1 MQQTCISCN
10 NTILN
15 CTKLTMERGI
25 TGTYEPSTAAGEPCQ
40 AFVPKPLPP
49 EPPIS
54 ANSALQDKLDE
65 AHLAL
70 GRLDSISILLP
81 DTSVFLY
88 SYVRKEAVMSSQIEG
103 TQSSLSDL
111 MLYEADGAPGVPLDD
126 VREVSCYV
134 AALEHGLQLLK
145 DGLPLCQR
153 LLNEMHAKLMTHGR
167 GAGKAPGE
175 IRRTQNWI
183 GGASPSRAA
192 FVPPPPQRLNECLSN
207 LEKFLNDQPV
217 RHSALI
223 KAAVSHV
230 QFETIHPYL
239 DGNGRLGRLLIPLI
253 LVHEGVL
260 REPLLYLSLYF
271 KTYRS
276 NYYEM
281 LQRVR
286 ERGDWEEWLWFFATA
301 VVYAAA
307 QAVDTAKA
315 LNALGNADRQRI
327 QSLGRIAPSALQVY
341 QALFGRPVSTINAIC
356 TTTGQSPHTV
366 NKMLDAMVGLGMVR
380 ELTGMRRNRVY
391 EYSAY
396 LELLNKEPAL

>member
-1 MQQTCISCN
+1 M
-10 NTILN
+10 
-15 CTKLTMERGI
+15 KRGL
-25 TGTYEPSTAAGEPCQ
+25 TGTYESSVAGGEVCQ
-40 AFVPKPLPP
+40 AFVPSPLPP
-49 EPPIS
+49 EP
-54 ANSALQDKLDE
+54 ALTIEGGLQERLDE

-70 GRLDSISILLP
+70 GRLDSISMLLP
-81 DTSVFLY
+81 ETSVFLY

-111 MLYEADGAPGVPLDD
+111 LLYEAEGAPGVPLDD

-134 AALEHGLQLLK
+134 DALEHGLALLK
-145 DGLPLCQR
+145 GGLPLCTR
-153 LLNEMHAKLMTHGR
+153 LMNEMHAKLMTHGR
-167 GAGKAPGE
+167 GVGKAPGE

-183 GGASPSRAA
+183 GGASPARASH
-192 FVPPPPQRLNECLSN
+192 VPPPPQRVAECLAA
-207 LEKFLNDQPV
+207 LERFLNDQPV
-217 RHSALI
+217 RHSTLI
-223 KAAVSHV
+223 KVALAHV

-271 KTYRS
+271 KTHRTS
-276 NYYEM
+276 YYEL

-286 ERGDWEEWLWFFATA
+286 TDGDWEEWLWFFATA
-301 VVYAAA
+301 VRVAAS

-315 LNALGNADRQRI
+315 LNALGEADRARI
-327 QSLGRIAPSALQVY
+327 QTLGRVAPSALQVH

-366 NKMLDAMVGLGMVR
+366 NKMLDAMIELGLVR
-380 ELTGMRRNRVY
+380 ELTGMKRNRIY

-396 LELLNKEPAL
+396 LELLNREEPV

>member
-1 MQQTCISCN
+1 MIRG
-10 NTILN
+10 
-15 CTKLTMERGI
+15 LTGH
-25 TGTYEPSTAAGEPCQ
+25 YEPSIAAGDTCQ
-40 AFVPKPLPP
+40 AFVPAPLPP
-49 EPPIS
+49 APPVVVDAS
-54 ANSALQDKLDE
+54 LQERLDE

-70 GRLDSISILLP
+70 GRLDSITALLP
-81 DTSVFLY
+81 ERSVFLY

-111 MLYEADGAPGVPLDD
+111 MLFEADGAPGVPLDD

-134 AALEHGLQLLK
+134 AALEHGLALLK
-145 DGLPLCQR
+145 GGLPLCVR
-153 LLNEMHAKLMTHGR
+153 LMNETHAKLMTHGR

-175 IRRTQNWI
+175 LRRTQNWI
-183 GGASPSRAA
+183 GGPSPSRAS
-192 FVPPPPQRLNECLSN
+192 FVPPPPQRVGDCLSD
-207 LEKFLNDQPV
+207 LERFLNDQPI

-223 KAAVSHV
+223 KAALSHV

-253 LVHEGVL
+253 LVHERVL

-286 ERGDWEEWLWFFATA
+286 DHGDWEQWLWFFATA
-301 VVYAAA
+301 VRYTAA
-307 QAVDTAKA
+307 QAVDTAQA
-315 LNALGNADRQRI
+315 LNALGAVDRERI
-327 QSLGRIAPSALQVY
+327 RSLGRVAPSALQVH
-341 QALFGRPVSTINAIC
+341 QAMFGRPVNTIPAIC
-356 TTTGQSPHTV
+356 AVTGQSPHTV
-366 NKMLDAMVGLGMVR
+366 NKMLDAMMVQGMVR
-380 ELTGMRRNRVY
+380 EVTGMRRNRIY

-396 LELLNKEPAL
+396 LEILNREGEP